1 MTKKLYHKSY
11 QTAPT
16 CLVELNLNFCPSSWV
31 FILEAMQTI
40 SEKLQQDLIAHL
52 LCVF

>member
-1 MTKKLYHKSY
+1 MTKKIYQISY

-16 CLVELNLNFCPSSWV
+16 CPVELNLNICPSSWC
-31 FILEAMQTI
+31 FILEAMQII